1 MPSILPPQ
9 ALPIGLRS
17 MAGSFKSRRRC
28 SPKASSGMNTS
39 RALVAAVPVHE
50 EMRISLERPEEK
62 DLMLRTVVAAV
73 SRRKRISAPSMRTLT
88 TGKTSQRSMGISE
101 VGGGSCADATTH
113 KASEQK
119 KRMAAFEAPRP
130 NMESW
135 MRLPLGSYEIWL
147 ENRGWLIMAGR
158 EFRSEVVVDC
168 VFVEWM
174 GP

>member
-101 VGGGSCADATTH
+101 AGGGSCADATTH
-113 KASEQK
+113 KTSEPK

-130 NMESW
+130 NMQSW
-135 MRLPLGSYEIWL
+135 MRRTHGSYEL
-147 ENRGWLIMAGR
+147 AGKSLGLIMAGHEPR
-158 EFRSEVVVDC
+158 TGVPDDS
-168 VFVEWM
+168 VFAAC
-174 GP
+174 G